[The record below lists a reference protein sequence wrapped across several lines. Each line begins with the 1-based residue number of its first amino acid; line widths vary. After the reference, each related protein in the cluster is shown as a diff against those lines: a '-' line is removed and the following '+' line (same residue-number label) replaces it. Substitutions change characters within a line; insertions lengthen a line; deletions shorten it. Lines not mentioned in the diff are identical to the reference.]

1 MTGCST
7 SKPAKLWVKA
17 RPSVQHNKVLPFGPM
32 ESRCSKK
39 GALPGALAARL
50 QQVQVT
56 ETRVSSQWIIGLVNG
71 VYDAFAVQVDTF
83 QLYRQESVL
92 RRIALELSRATLARW
107 MIRVGVQI
115 QPLINP
121 LCDQILENDIVQ
133 MDETRIQVLTEPD
146 KRVQLIGPTP
156 GCWPSL
162 YR

>member
-1 MTGCST
+1 M
-7 SKPAKLWVKA
+7 
-17 RPSVQHNKVLPFGPM
+17 
-32 ESRCSKK
+32 
-39 GALPGALAARL
+39 
-50 QQVQVT
+50 T
-56 ETRVSSQWIIGLVNG
+56 ETRVSNQWIIGLVNG

-146 KRVQLIGPTP
+146 KRVQLIGPIP